1 MAFLAR
7 GSVTAIGSTPVLA
20 WSSLSAVLRH
30 SLRGRA
36 DACGDRRFTGEEAA
50 AFDEMALQTS
60 DVKEVA
66 QKLAAIPKANADR
79 PRLVVL
85 TRGGY
90 PTIIVHGARTY
101 ARN

>member
-1 MAFLAR
+1 MTCR
-7 GSVTAIGSTPVLA
+7 ESRDGSQLN
-20 WSSLSAVLRH
+20 
-30 SLRGRA
+30 
-36 DACGDRRFTGEEAA
+36 EAA
-50 AFDEMALQTS
+50 AFGEMALQAS

-79 PRLVVL
+79 PRLVVF

-101 ARN
+101 QPN

>member
-1 MAFLAR
+1 MGTGGRR
-7 GSVTAIGSTPVLA
+7 G
-20 WSSLSAVLRH
+20 
-30 SLRGRA
+30 
-36 DACGDRRFTGEEAA
+36 RFTGEEAT

-60 DVKEVA
+60 DVKEMA

-79 PRLVVL
+79 PRLVVF

-101 ARN
+101 TRN